1 MLKLLKKKSVI
12 AAVFITGA
20 VVLVFVLMGSNNFA
34 VSAVK
39 TVFSPVLSLTAG
51 VADKVGDFKDY
62 LIEMQIYR
70 EENERLTEQLN
81 TLNQSNRDIAELK
94 AENERLNRLLD
105 LKSSLKYASVG
116 ARVVSYEPNNWYD
129 TLVINKGT
137 NNGVKIGAAVISS
150 GGIVG
155 KVTDAGIGWARV
167 SSLLN
172 DETAVGVRIIR
183 TGELAV
189 VEGDSALS
197 SQKYC
202 KLSFFD
208 GTLSAGDA
216 LETTGEAGVYPEG
229 IMVGT
234 VMKVENEE
242 YAVVEPAVDF
252 GDLYEVLVI
261 TGIAE
266 E

>member
-1 MLKLLKKKSVI
+1 MLKLLKKKSVL
-12 AAVFITGA
+12 AAVFITG
-20 VVLVFVLMGSNNFA
+20 VVILIFVILGSNNFA

-39 TVFSPVLSLTAG
+39 TIFSPVLSLTAG
-51 VADKVGDFKDY
+51 VADTVGEFKDY
-62 LIEMQIYR
+62 LIEMQVYR
-70 EENERLTEQLN
+70 EENERLTEELN
-81 TLNQSNRDIAELK
+81 AVNRSNRDIAELK
-94 AENERLNRLLD
+94 AENERLSQLLD
-105 LKSSLKYASVG
+105 LKSSLKYVSVA

-137 NNGVKIGAAVISS
+137 NDGVKVGAAVISS

-155 KVTDAGIGWARV
+155 KVTDAGIGWARI

-172 DETAVGVRIIR
+172 DENAVGVRIIR

-189 VEGDSALS
+189 VEGDTELS
-197 SQKYC
+197 TQKYC

-208 GTLSAGDA
+208 GTLAAGDA

-234 VMKVENEE
+234 VIKVENEE

-252 GDLYEVLVI
+252 EDLYEVLVI
-261 TGIAE
+261 TGVAE